1 MSGPAIGGSGMM
13 ETQLAN
19 GSSDKVHAFGTEPAV
34 VGARQI
40 EVAVVR
46 HESAC
51 SMAPYRNCHAGY
63 PSDCALPVFRT
74 SRMGT

>member
-34 VGARQI
+34 VGACQI
-40 EVAVVR
+40 EVDVVR
-46 HESAC
+46 HGSAC
-51 SMAPYRNCHAGY
+51 SMAPYRNRHTGY
-63 PSDCALPVFRT
+63 PFDCALPVFCT
-74 SRMGT
+74 SCMGT